1 MSTSELSLHVVAKI
15 PAIAIEQVYML
26 AGFLVLGCLA
36 LAVGVTIWAHH
47 QNKASFNR
55 RRGQSQATSSRARSV

>member
-26 AGFLVLGCLA
+26 AGLIVLGCLA
-36 LAVGVTIWAHH
+36 LAVGVATWAHY
-47 QNKASFNR
+47 QNRAVIR
-55 RRGQSQATSSRARSV
+55 RRRSQS

>member
-26 AGFLVLGCLA
+26 AGFIVLGCLA
-36 LAVGVTIWAHH
+36 LAVGVAIWAHH
-47 QNKASFNR
+47 QNGASSNR
-55 RRGQSQATSSRARSV
+55 RRGQP